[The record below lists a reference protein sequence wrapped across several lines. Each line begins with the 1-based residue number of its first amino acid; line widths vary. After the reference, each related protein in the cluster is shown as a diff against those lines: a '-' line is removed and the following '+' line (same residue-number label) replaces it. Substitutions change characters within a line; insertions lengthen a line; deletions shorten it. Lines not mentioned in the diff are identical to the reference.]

1 VHELNI
7 AGNFRIYEDWTD
19 FSDQTQSLLKLAMAT
34 SKKAYAPYSNFGV
47 GSSVL
52 LANGE
57 LLEGNNQEN
66 GAFPSGLCA
75 ERVAIF
81 HASAKFPSQSIVA
94 VAVTIGYD
102 RTDFQ
107 NMAFPCGSCRQA
119 LLEYELKQQNP
130 ITLYVVG
137 RNKEVLV
144 SDNVAQLLP
153 LCFKG
158 DFLQNS

>member
-1 VHELNI
+1 MRELNI
-7 AGNFRIYEDWTD
+7 EGSFRIYDQWLD
-19 FSDQTQSLLKLAMAT
+19 FSDLTKNLLELAIST

-52 LANGE
+52 MANGE
-57 LLEGNNQEN
+57 LIEGNNQEN

-81 HASAKFPSQSIVA
+81 HASAKYPSQDIVA
-94 VAVTIGYD
+94 VAVTIDYA

-119 LLEYELKQQNP
+119 LLEYELKQNDP
-130 ITLYVVG
+130 IKLYVIG
-137 RNKEVLV
+137 RNREVLV
-144 SDNVAQLLP
+144 SDNVSQLLP